1 MTVYYGTQM
10 TKIDSV
16 AATPAPGFVHGN
28 VRCFAETVTFV
39 TQTTGDTV
47 EVGLLPKGTVFLY
60 GVLNVDTSTS
70 TATVSVGH
78 TSSTVKYR
86 AALAK
91 TTTVPE
97 VFGVTAATNTAE
109 TADRTVFL
117 TIGTASL
124 PTSGSAVITLIYA
137 LD

>member
-1 MTVYYGTQM
+1 MTVYYGTEM
-10 TKIDSV
+10 NKIDSV
-16 AATPAPGFVHGN
+16 VGTLDVGRGHGN
-28 VRCFAETVTFV
+28 VRCFAETVTFA
-39 TQTTGDTV
+39 TQTTGDTI
-47 EVGLLPKGTVFLY
+47 EVALLPKGAVFLY
-60 GVLNVDTSTS
+60 GVLNNDTSTS

-78 TSSTVKYR
+78 TGSTVKYR

-91 TTTVPE
+91 TTTTPE
-97 VFGVTAATNTAE
+97 IFGVTAATNTAE

-124 PTSGSAVITLIYA
+124 PTSGTMVITMVYA